1 MARAES
7 LRTTIGADLVTLV
20 TLAIS
25 SFLFTLRFELINVLT
40 EDNEDKDC
48 TLEDV
53 DNVVKIK
60 ELLLELCATYGL
72 RDMLSELEFLD

>member
-1 MARAES
+1 M
-7 LRTTIGADLVTLV
+7 
-20 TLAIS
+20 
-25 SFLFTLRFELINVLT
+25 LT